1 MPVTL
6 TARFAPLGTYPRPG
20 RPPTLCWPPTPAP
33 KAAQMKVLVADALS
47 DAGVALLAA
56 RFDVDVRTGLP
67 KDELIAAIG
76 AYDAVV
82 IRSATHI
89 DADVLAA
96 ATNLKVVARAG
107 IGLDNV
113 DIPAATA
120 RGVLVCN
127 APQSNIISAAEHAVA
142 LLLSLARRIPEA
154 DASLREGKWLRSSLQ
169 GVELAGKTV
178 GVMGLGRIGTLV
190 AQRLSAFGVRLVAYD
205 PYTAPDRAARL
216 GVEMLATVLD
226 VCTQADIIT
235 LHLPRTPET
244 AGMIGK
250 AELAALGSGGL
261 LVNAAR
267 GGLVDEAA
275 LHTALAEGIIRG
287 AALDVFDAEP
297 VGDSPLLQ
305 LPNLVATP
313 HLGASTD
320 EAQDKAGTQVAEFV
334 ALALDGE
341 FVPSAVNVEVGGGIP
356 AGVKPYM
363 PLTESL
369 GRLFTALGGGRETS
383 GEVCVEYHGRIAR
396 EETQALNL
404 SALRG
409 ILTDVIGE
417 PVTFVNAPLI
427 ARDRGLSLSTL
438 TNPDSRDYVS
448 LVRLTAGDNVVAGT
462 LVGPSHKPRL
472 VQVWGFDVD
481 MEPAPHM
488 AFFRYTDKPGVV
500 GVIGGALGAA
510 DVNIAGMQVG
520 RTDSGGEALV
530 AMTVD
535 TAIPADVLD
544 DIALAIGAT
553 AVRAVDLD

>member
-1 MPVTL
+1 
-6 TARFAPLGTYPRPG
+6 
-20 RPPTLCWPPTPAP
+20 
-33 KAAQMKVLVADALS
+33 MKVLVADALS
-47 DAGVALLAA
+47 DAGVALLSE
-56 RFDVDVRTGLP
+56 RFDVDVRTGMP
-67 KDELIAAIG
+67 KDELVDAIG
-76 AYDAVV
+76 EYDAVV
-82 IRSATHI
+82 IRSATTI

-96 ATNLKVVARAG
+96 AGKLKVVARAG

-154 DASLREGKWLRSSLQ
+154 DASLRDGKWLRSKLQ

-190 AQRLSAFGVRLVAYD
+190 AQRLMAFGVHLVAYD
-205 PYTAPDRAARL
+205 PYTSPERAARL
-216 GVEMLATVLD
+216 GVELLPTVLD
-226 VCTQADIIT
+226 VCEQADIIT
-235 LHLPRTPET
+235 LHLPKTAET

-250 AELAALGSGGL
+250 AELQALGTNGL

-267 GGLVDEAA
+267 GGLIDETV
-275 LHTALAEGIIRG
+275 LHTALSEGWIRG
-287 AALDVFDAEP
+287 AALDVFETEP
-297 VGDSPLLQ
+297 VGDSPLLA

-356 AGVKPYM
+356 DAVKPYM
-363 PLTESL
+363 PLAETL
-369 GRLFTALGGGRETS
+369 GRLFTAVGGGRETS
-383 GEVCVEYHGRIAR
+383 GQVCVEYHGKIAT
-396 EETQALNL
+396 EPLDALNL

-427 ARDRGLSLSTL
+427 AKDRELSLSTL
-438 TNPDSRDYVS
+438 TNPDSQDYVS
-448 LVRLTAGDNVVAGT
+448 LVRLKMGDNVVAGT
-462 LVGPSHKPRL
+462 LVGPQHKPRL

-481 MEPAPHM
+481 MEPAAHM
-488 AFFRYTDKPGVV
+488 AFIRYTDRPGVV
-500 GVIGGALGAA
+500 GIIGGKLGDAG
-510 DVNIAGMQVG
+510 VNIAGMQVG

-535 TAIPADVLD
+535 SAIPADVLD
-544 DIALAIGAT
+544 DIAQAIGAT
-553 AVRAVDLD
+553 GVRAVDLS